1 MSDIFPINKKEM
13 KMQGL
18 KNVDFVLVSGDA
30 YIDHPSFGAAI
41 IARML
46 ERFGYSVAILAQ
58 PNYNNAEQFKQ
69 FGRPN
74 LAFLVT
80 SGNIESMV
88 NHYTVSKKRRK
99 VDVYTPN
106 GKINRRPDRAVIVY
120 SKLCKEAYSDCPI
133 IIGGIEA
140 SLRRLSHYD
149 YWDNT
154 VMKSILIDSN
164 ADLLVFGM
172 GEKTIIEVADYL
184 KSGLSINDITFIN
197 GTVYKCYNLDNVY
210 DYIELPS
217 FKDVCKSKKLYA
229 SSFKIQYEN
238 TDSINGLRLV
248 ERYNDCYVVQ
258 NPSSP
263 PLLEHEL
270 DQIYELPYT
279 YDVHPIYKDIGE
291 IKAINEVKFSI
302 NVNRGC
308 AAGCNFC
315 ALTFHQGR
323 VVQSRSVSSVLNE
336 GKLMTTLPDF
346 KGNIND
352 VGGPTA
358 NFLEVMCEK
367 QKTKG
372 VCKSKRCIANDKC
385 SELIVDHNKYNLML
399 DSLRKL
405 NGVKNVF
412 IRSGVRYDY
421 VMYDTSDEFLNRLVK
436 YHTSGQL
443 RVAPE
448 HIDINTLELMG
459 KPDVSIYNSFVSKF
473 NSKCK
478 QFKKEQYIVPYL
490 MSSHPGCDIN
500 AAINLAIYLNNIN
513 HQPLQVQD
521 FYPTPGTISTVMY
534 YTKINPLTNK
544 SVYVATTEKEKRVQ
558 RALMQFKNPKNYYIV
573 KQALLSENRNDL
585 IGYGKECLIP
595 PRLSNKNKI

>member
-1 MSDIFPINKKEM
+1 MMNKIFPINKKEM
-13 KMQGL
+13 KTQGL
-18 KNVDFVLVSGDA
+18 KTVDFVLVSGDA

-41 IARML
+41 IARIL

-58 PNYNNAEQFKQ
+58 PNYNNCEQFKQ

-74 LAFLVT
+74 YGFLVT

-88 NHYTVSKKRRK
+88 NHYSVNKKRRK

-106 GKINRRPDRAVIVY
+106 GKIGRRPDRAVIVY
-120 SKLCKEAYSDCPI
+120 SKLCKEAYDDCPV

-149 YWDNT
+149 YWDNK
-154 VMKSILIDSN
+154 VMKSILIDSK
-164 ADLLVFGM
+164 ADLLVYGM

-184 KSGLSINDITFIN
+184 KSGLTINDITFIN
-197 GTVYKCYNLDNVY
+197 GTVFKTDNLDNVY
-210 DYIELPS
+210 DYLELPS
-217 FKDVCKSKKLYA
+217 YSDVCKNKSKYA
-229 SSFKIQYEN
+229 TSFKLQYQN
-238 TDSINGLRLV
+238 TDSINGKRLV
-248 ERYNDCYVVQ
+248 EQYQDCYIVQ
-258 NPSSP
+258 NPATP
-263 PLLEHEL
+263 PLTEQEL
-270 DQIYELPYT
+270 DQVYELPYT
-279 YDVHPIYKDIGE
+279 YDVHPIYKEIGE
-291 IKAINEVKFSI
+291 IKAIEEVKYSI

-323 VVQSRSVSSVLNE
+323 VIQSRSVKSVVNE
-336 GKLMTTLPDF
+336 GHLMTTFDDF

-372 VCKSKRCIANDKC
+372 VCKSKRCIATDMC
-385 SELIVDHNKYNLML
+385 SELVVDHRKYNAML
-399 DSLRKL
+399 DNLRAL
-405 NGVKNVF
+405 TGVKNVF
-412 IRSGVRYDY
+412 VRSGVRYDY
-421 VMYDTSDEFLNRLVK
+421 VMYDHSDEFINRLVK

-448 HIDINTLELMG
+448 HIDPKTLELMG
-459 KPDVSIYNSFVSKF
+459 KPNVNIYNAFVSKF

-490 MSSHPGCDIN
+490 MSSHPGSDIK
-500 AAINLAIYLNNIN
+500 AAINLAVYLNKIN
-513 HQPLQVQD
+513 YQPLQVQD
-521 FYPTPGTISTVMY
+521 FYPTPGTVSTVMY
-534 YTKINPLTNK
+534 FTKINPLTNEQ
-544 SVYVATTEKEKRVQ
+544 VYVATTDKEKRIQ
-558 RALMQFKNPKNYYIV
+558 RALMQFKNPKNYYLV
-573 KQALLSENRNDL
+573 KEALLNENRHDL

-595 PRLSNKNKI
+595 PRIKK